1 MDQKPPFGS
10 LFTDHMVL
18 ANYAPKDPWGDA
30 AVVPFAPFEMHPA
43 SQVLHYGQAI
53 FEGLKAYRQPDG
65 AVALFRPEMNACRF
79 AASAARLAMPPV
91 PAPLF
96 LCALKGLVQTER
108 DWVPSA
114 PGASLYLRP
123 MMFARD
129 PRLLTK
135 PSENY
140 TFAVIASPVWDYFA
154 KGVEPVSV
162 WISTKYIRAVRGG
175 TGEAKVA
182 GNYAAGF
189 AAQAEAMAHDCEQ
202 IVWLDAID
210 RRTIEELG
218 GMNLYFVLKEGS
230 RTKLVTPQASGSLLK
245 GVTRDSLFT
254 LAQDLGYEVEE
265 RPITTEEWRDG
276 SRTGVITE
284 TFACGTAAVIVPVGR
299 VRSADAEDFLIN
311 EGQPGPV
318 TTRLRELLL
327 GIQHGTVLDKH
338 GWRVLV

>member
-1 MDQKPPFGS
+1 
-10 LFTDHMVL
+10 
-18 ANYAPKDPWGDA
+18 
-30 AVVPFAPFEMHPA
+30 
-43 SQVLHYGQAI
+43 
-53 FEGLKAYRQPDG
+53 
-65 AVALFRPEMNACRF
+65 
-79 AASAARLAMPPV
+79 
-91 PAPLF
+91 
-96 LCALKGLVQTER
+96 
-108 DWVPSA
+108 
-114 PGASLYLRP
+114 
-123 MMFARD
+123 
-129 PRLLTK
+129 
-135 PSENY
+135 
-140 TFAVIASPVWDYFA
+140 
-154 KGVEPVSV
+154 
-162 WISTKYIRAVRGG
+162 
-175 TGEAKVA
+175 
-182 GNYAAGF
+182 
-189 AAQAEAMAHDCEQ
+189 
-202 IVWLDAID
+202 
-210 RRTIEELG
+210 
-218 GMNLYFVLKEGS
+218 LKEGS